1 MNVFKNGKSWSIK
14 EIERRIQKVIKGVC
28 LEGRGRE
35 KRERNRNGK
44 KKNKEKIGERG
55 GRGERKKG

>member
-35 KRERNRNGK
+35 KREREREIGMEKRKIK
-44 KKNKEKIGERG
+44 KR
-55 GRGERKKG
+55 